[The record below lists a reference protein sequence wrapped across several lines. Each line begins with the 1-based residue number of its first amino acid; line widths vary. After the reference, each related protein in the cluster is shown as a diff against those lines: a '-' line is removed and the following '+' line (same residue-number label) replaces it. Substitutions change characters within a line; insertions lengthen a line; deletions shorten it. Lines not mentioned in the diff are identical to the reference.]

1 MSDRMQTMRWF
12 PVAVLATM
20 LGASPAPAITFTPL
34 GDLVGGDTN
43 STAYA
48 ISNDGTTVVGT
59 SSALLGFEAFRWTQL
74 TGMVTL
80 GDLAGGSN
88 DSAAYAAS
96 GTGSVSA
103 GVGNAANAND

>member
-1 MSDRMQTMRWF
+1 MRKEMSNLRSSC
-12 PVAVLATM
+12 LAAASAA
-20 LGASPAPAITFTPL
+20 LIASPAPAITFTPL

-48 ISNDGTTVVGT
+48 ISNDGSTVVGT

-74 TGMVTL
+74 TGMLTL

-96 GTGSVSA
+96 GTGSVIA
-103 GVGNAANAND
+103 GYGTA